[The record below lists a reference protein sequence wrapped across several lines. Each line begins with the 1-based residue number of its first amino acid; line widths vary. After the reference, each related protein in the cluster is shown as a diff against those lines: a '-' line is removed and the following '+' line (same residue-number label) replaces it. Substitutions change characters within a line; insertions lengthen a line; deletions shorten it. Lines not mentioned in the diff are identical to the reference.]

1 MIFWFHCHKLR
12 YAFTFTPSTAKDRL
26 RHQLAAPGLLRRFVY
41 NNLKLS
47 SDLGAT
53 ELKPDLM
60 SRDALKQSMELNCRS
75 GRAFHCLIVRGKKL
89 FLWISVRHCG
99 WMNLVSSR
107 VEPLTYIGSC
117 RPELPLTAL

>member
-1 MIFWFHCHKLR
+1 MYDRLAPFT
-12 YAFTFTPSTAKDRL
+12 FTFTPSTAKDRL

-60 SRDALKQSMELNCRS
+60 SRDALKQLMELNCRS

-89 FLWISVRHCG
+89 FLCISVRHCG
-99 WMNLVSSR
+99 WMNLVSAR
-107 VEPLTYIGSC
+107 VD
-117 RPELPLTAL
+117 